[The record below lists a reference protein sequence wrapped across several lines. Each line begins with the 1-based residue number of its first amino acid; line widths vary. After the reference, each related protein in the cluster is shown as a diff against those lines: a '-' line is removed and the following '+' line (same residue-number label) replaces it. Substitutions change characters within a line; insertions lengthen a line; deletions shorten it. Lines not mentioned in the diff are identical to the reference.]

1 MSDQETAIQLIRNEA
16 AELVTR
22 AKAAGLSVLVFNGPD
37 GTIVDT
43 KPLELKIRVHTFVST
58 APPPTPPSLPQGN
71 FFFCSGH
78 RDPLKPDNGN
88 RRYFAID
95 LDVEP
100 SASGT
105 GVHVFAKE
113 PDFADMQEGL
123 AQAEEMNRN
132 MQQFGTIDKPAAVKV
147 QK

>member
-37 GTIVDT
+37 GTIVDI

-58 APPPTPPSLPQGN
+58 APPTPPSLPQGN

-78 RDPLKPDNGN
+78 RDPLKPDLGD

-95 LDVEP
+95 IEP
-100 SASGT
+100 SAELG
-105 GVHVFAKE
+105 GVHVF
-113 PDFADMQEGL
+113 
-123 AQAEEMNRN
+123 
-132 MQQFGTIDKPAAVKV
+132 VKGP
-147 QK
+147 K